1 MSWPVEPTTARLDR
15 WLVELRRAVVWRRRL
30 LSAGLLAGAAAFAL
44 HVLAPPPP
52 RGVEV
57 VVAARD
63 LPAGA
68 ALQPRDVRLVS
79 RPAGAVPEGA
89 LVTLP
94 DAAGRAVASPVRR
107 GEVLTDVRLVGPSL
121 LDGLGPGLVAT
132 PVRVADAD
140 AAALARTGDLVDV
153 LAAATS
159 AGSAGGQARLV
170 ASAVRVLSVPRP
182 ASGGIG
188 TGAGEGALGGGWVG
202 GGGGGGRG
210 GGARAPAPDRR
221 PPGGCRGHRPHLS
234 RRARPVTA
242 DQSL

>member
-1 MSWPVEPTTARLDR
+1 MSWPVEPSTARLDR

-89 LVTLP
+89 LVTVP

-140 AAALARTGDLVDV
+140 AAALARAGDLVDV

-188 TGAGEGALGGGWVG
+188 TGAGEGALLLLATSPPTAARLAGAAVTDRISVVV
-202 GGGGGGRG
+202 RG
-210 GGARAPAPDRR
+210 P
-221 PPGGCRGHRPHLS
+221 
-234 RRARPVTA
+234 
-242 DQSL
+242 